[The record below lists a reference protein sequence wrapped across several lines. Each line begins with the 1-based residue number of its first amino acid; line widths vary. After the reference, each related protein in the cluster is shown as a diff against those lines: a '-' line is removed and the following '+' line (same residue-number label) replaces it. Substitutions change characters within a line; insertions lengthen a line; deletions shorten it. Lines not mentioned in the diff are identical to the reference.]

1 MTVIDDICY
10 ADVQTDSIR
19 VIEVTPV
26 NGQTLHLVFSTGEE
40 SNFHREKLTGSVFEP
55 LQDESVFCDIICDL

>member
-1 MTVIDDICY
+1 MTVIHDMCY
-10 ADVQTDSIR
+10 AEIQGDSVR

-26 NGQTLHLVFSTGEE
+26 DGRTLHQVFSTDEE
-40 SNFHREKLTGSVFEP
+40 SNFHRGKLTGSVFEP